1 MNSIELEKEI
11 INKIGNNKTKEYHF
25 DNELDLVDKD
35 GEKTKA
41 YSFYTYR
48 GQVCILDDQGMD
60 VTFDNYQ
67 LKSQNLIHSEIIAG
81 NYQK

>member
-1 MNSIELEKEI
+1 M
-11 INKIGNNKTKEYHF
+11 
-25 DNELDLVDKD
+25 VDKD

-67 LKSQNLIHSEIIAG
+67 LKSQKLIHSEIIAG